1 LSALIGAVCGGVIG
15 LGLFC
20 VVLGFTKPTARVARP
35 TETVR
40 LRTAG
45 ARFDRVGLRAA
56 CALAGTIAGA
66 STTWPVAIALG
77 AVGGAAAPIL
87 IGRRAARERVLA
99 RTEALAAW
107 TESLRD
113 LISAGSAIE
122 ATIAES
128 ARVAPTAIRPEVRR
142 LADRLGNNED
152 LEVALASFAADLDDA
167 LGDLLVTAIATAS
180 SRQGG
185 ANLTSVLSAAAQ
197 AARAQV
203 AMRHQIEAARAG
215 TYTSA
220 RVVVT
225 VFAIFTVG
233 LLVFNRSF
241 LEPFDTAAG
250 QVVLLVIGGLFALCA
265 ATMVRLAEPDRP
277 ERFYRQFRGTE
288 GLP

>member
-1 LSALIGAVCGGVIG
+1 VNALIGAVCGGAIG

-20 VVLGFTKPTARVARP
+20 VVLGFTKPTARAVRP
-35 TETVR
+35 TGMAR

-45 ARFDRVGLRAA
+45 ARVDRIGLRAA

-66 STTWPVAIALG
+66 ATTWPVAIAFG
-77 AVGGAAAPIL
+77 AVGGAVAPTL
-87 IGRRAARERVLA
+87 LGRRAARERVLA

-113 LISAGSAIE
+113 LIGAGSAIE

-128 ARVAPTAIRPEVRR
+128 ARVAPAAIRPEVRR

-220 RVVVT
+220 RVVVA
-225 VFAIFTVG
+225 VFATFTVG

-250 QVVLLVIGGLFALCA
+250 QVVLLVIGGLFAMCA
-265 ATMVRLAEPDRP
+265 VTMVRLAEPDRP
-277 ERFYRQFRGTE
+277 ERFYRRFPGTE
-288 GLP
+288 ALP